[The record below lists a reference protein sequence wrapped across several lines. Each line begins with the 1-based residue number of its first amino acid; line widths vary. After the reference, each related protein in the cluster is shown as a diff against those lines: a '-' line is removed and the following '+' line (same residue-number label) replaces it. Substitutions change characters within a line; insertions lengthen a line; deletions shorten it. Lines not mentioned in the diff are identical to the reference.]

1 MPLSEREQRILEQL
15 ERELSTED
23 PKLATTMTEGP
34 RASFGR
40 ILIAVL
46 GIVVGLLLLI
56 VGVSQSLAI
65 VGILG
70 FVVMVAAVVVASM
83 PSKKNKL
90 RVVGGSGTSTSRS
103 KKATKRPAGKSGSFT
118 QRMEER
124 WEKRQDG

>member
-90 RVVGGSGTSTSRS
+90 RVVGGSGTSMSRS